1 MFNFFKKEFS
11 SKELSSQVGKTI
23 INASIAT
30 SSDVITISEKASSV
44 KCDKHTYKLM
54 LNENVAY
61 YARIAIAGLMQKRH
75 QAGKE
80 AYKSAESAIFDSI
93 CNAFGAK
100 KEEYQEL
107 SNSQTRRLA
116 EMYFI
121 KSIDGLS
128 ISEQQVYD
136 YADKYGQQAVLNK
149 LPDDQL
155 DIFYYGMR
163 VMRILNPPEG
173 INTVIA
179 HYATNVLIERLFA
192 FQADIKNVM

>member
-1 MFNFFKKEFS
+1 M
-11 SKELSSQVGKTI
+11 
-23 INASIAT
+23 
-30 SSDVITISEKASSV
+30 
-44 KCDKHTYKLM
+44 YKLM

-93 CNAFGAK
+93 CGAFGEK

-136 YADKYGQQAVLNK
+136 YADKYGQQTVLSK

-155 DIFYYGMR
+155 DVFYYGMR
-163 VMRILNPPEG
+163 VMRIINPPAI

-179 HYATNVLIERLFA
+179 HHATDLLIKRLFA
-192 FQADIKNVM
+192 FQTDIKKLM